1 MRSDLRLAAAMA
13 IFALSAVPAAA
24 EAFRLEKQFDLA
36 PGDRFE
42 LRSEVGAVTLRGIDG
57 RQASIVVTSG
67 REDMAQRFDIRFD
80 QSGGGLRMTV
90 ERREGAL
97 SRWLSWLRNFNS
109 RAQIAIDLPRA
120 TPIDLRTSGGSID
133 ISSLDASVNA
143 SSSGGSVKIA
153 DVRGDVTLSSSG
165 GGVTAQNVGG
175 PVSAD
180 TSGGSLVIDTVSGG
194 VTASSSG
201 GGVEIRAAGG
211 RVRAGSS
218 GGSVRVSFAAGNAQG
233 GDINSSGG
241 GVAVA
246 LDSAARLDVDAVAS
260 GGPVRCDLPVTVQ
273 GGISRNS
280 LHGKINGGGALL
292 KLRSSGGGITIG
304 TR

>member
-67 REDMAQRFDIRFD
+67 REDLAQRFDIRFD

-201 GGVEIRAAGG
+201 GSA
-211 RVRAGSS
+211 
-218 GGSVRVSFAAGNAQG
+218 RVSFAAGNAQG